1 MDLATK
7 RAYIRVRLDK
17 ARDDLDT
24 ARVLLRNKRF
34 RATVNRAYYA
44 IFHITSAALLWH
56 DIERAKH
63 SGVQAAFN
71 EYLIKPG
78 LIEVEY
84 GKIFRDAR
92 EWREEQDYKDICRP
106 IDAATAAQI
115 VLDAERFVTRLE
127 TYLRG
132 ISAI

>member
-7 RAYIRVRLDK
+7 RAYIHIRLDK

-24 ARVLLRNKRF
+24 ARSLQRDGRH
-34 RATVNRAYYA
+34 RAAVNRTYYA
-44 IFHITSAALLWH
+44 IFHVTSAALLWH

-63 SGVQAAFN
+63 SGVQAALN

-84 GKIFRDAR
+84 GRIYREAR
-92 EWREEQDYKDICRP
+92 EWREEQDYKDISRP

-115 VLDAERFVTRLE
+115 VLDAERFVARLE

-132 ISAI
+132 VGAI

>member
-44 IFHITSAALLWH
+44 IFQITSAALLWH

-63 SGVQAAFN
+63 SGVKAAFN

-78 LIEVEY
+78 SIEVEY